1 MSSDHF
7 PGHHGLDFTRKFIF
21 FFSLALVSVLAG
33 LATGSVTLGTD
44 DLLAALRKDEGIA
57 AEIVWQLRAPRVF
70 AAFVTGALLAV
81 AGCFLQT
88 LLRNPLADPYV
99 FGVSSGAAAGVL
111 AAMLLGLGTDAGYV
125 LGFAG
130 AALVVVLVALLSY
143 RVADWNPYR
152 LLLTGVMVAAGLNAL
167 ISLALVLAPSVAVK
181 GMLFWLMGDLTHARP
196 SPGPVVLLCV
206 LIALSVAL
214 GTALNALS
222 LGRLKAA
229 SLGVA
234 TRSLEYMLYLGAA
247 AATAAAVL
255 TAGTIGFVGL
265 VVPHLVRL
273 CGVHDH
279 RLLVPFSALLGGSL
293 VVVADTFA
301 RSAWAPVQL
310 PVGILTALVGAPV
323 LLLLL
328 GRHTDAAR

>member
-1 MSSDHF
+1 MPPDHF
-7 PGHHGLDFTRKFIF
+7 SGRYGLDFTRKLVF
-21 FFSLALVSVLAG
+21 FVLLALLSLLAG
-33 LATGSVTLGTD
+33 LAIGSVTFGFD
-44 DLLAALRKDEGIA
+44 EFLAALRHEEGVA
-57 AEIVWQLRAPRVF
+57 SEIVWQLRAPRVF
-70 AAFVTGALLAV
+70 AAFVTGALLSV

-111 AAMLLGLGTDAGYV
+111 AAMLLGLGTDAGYA

-130 AALVVVLVALLSY
+130 AALVVVLVAVLSY

-196 SPGPVVLLCV
+196 SLGPVLLLCV
-206 LIALSVAL
+206 LVGLSIVL

-234 TRSLEYMLYLGAA
+234 TRSLEYTLYLGAA

-273 CGVHDH
+273 SGVHDH
-279 RLLVPFSALLGGSL
+279 RLLVPFSAMLGGSL

-323 LLLLL
+323 LLMLL
-328 GRHTDAAR
+328 GRQADAAR

>member
-1 MSSDHF
+1 MPPDHF
-7 PGHHGLDFTRKFIF
+7 PGRHGLDFTRKLAF
-21 FFSLALVSVLAG
+21 FVLLALLSLLAG
-33 LATGSVTLGTD
+33 LATGSVTFGID
-44 DLLAALRKDEGIA
+44 EFLAALRAEEGVA
-57 AEIVWQLRAPRVF
+57 SEIVWQLRAPRVF
-70 AAFVTGALLAV
+70 AAFVTGALLSV

-111 AAMLLGLGTDAGYV
+111 AAMLLGLGTDAGYA

-167 ISLALVLAPSVAVK
+167 ISLALVLAPAVAVK

-196 SPGPVVLLCV
+196 SFGPVLLLCV
-206 LIALSVAL
+206 LVALSIAL

-234 TRSLEYMLYLGAA
+234 TRSLEYTLYLGAA

-273 CGVHDH
+273 SGVHDH

-323 LLLLL
+323 LLILL
-328 GRHTDAAR
+328 GRQTDAAR

>member
-1 MSSDHF
+1 ME
-7 PGHHGLDFTRKFIF
+7 FTRKFVF
-21 FFSLALVSVLAG
+21 FISLALVSLLAG

-44 DLLAALRKDEGIA
+44 ELLAALRKEEGIA
-57 AEIVWQLRAPRVF
+57 SEIVWQLRAPRVL
-70 AAFVTGALLAV
+70 AAFVTGALLSV

-88 LLRNPLADPYV
+88 LLRNPLADPYI

-111 AAMLLGLGTDAGYV
+111 AAMLLGLGTDAGYA

-152 LLLTGVMVAAGLNAL
+152 LLLTGVMVAAALNAL
-167 ISLALVLAPSVAVK
+167 ISLALVLAPSIAVK

-196 SPGPVVLLCV
+196 SAGPAVVLCV
-206 LIALSVAL
+206 LVALSVVL

-234 TRSLEYMLYLGAA
+234 TRSLEYTLYLGAA

-273 CGVHDH
+273 SGVHDH

-293 VVVADTFA
+293 VVVADTLA

-328 GRHTDAAR
+328 GRQTDAAR

>member
-1 MSSDHF
+1 MD
-7 PGHHGLDFTRKFIF
+7 LTRKFVF
-21 FFSLALVSVLAG
+21 FVALALLSLLAG

-44 DLLAALRKDEGIA
+44 ELLAALRNDEGIA
-57 AEIVWQLRAPRVF
+57 SEIVWQLRAPRVF
-70 AAFVTGALLAV
+70 AAFVTGALLSV

-88 LLRNPLADPYV
+88 LLRNPLADPYI

-111 AAMLLGLGTDAGYV
+111 AAMLLGLGTDAGYA

-206 LIALSVAL
+206 LVALSVAL

-234 TRSLEYMLYLGAA
+234 TRSLEYTLYLGAA

-273 CGVHDH
+273 SGVHDH

-293 VVVADTFA
+293 VVVADTVA

-328 GRHTDAAR
+328 GRQTDAAR

>member
-1 MSSDHF
+1 MREGVASD
-7 PGHHGLDFTRKFIF
+7 
-21 FFSLALVSVLAG
+21 
-33 LATGSVTLGTD
+33 
-44 DLLAALRKDEGIA
+44 
-57 AEIVWQLRAPRVF
+57 IVWQLRAPRVF
-70 AAFVTGALLAV
+70 AAFVTGALLSV

-88 LLRNPLADPYV
+88 LLRNPLADPYI
-99 FGVSSGAAAGVL
+99 FGVSSGAAIGVL
-111 AAMLLGLGTDAGYV
+111 AAMLFGLNMDAGYA

-130 AALVVVLVALLSY
+130 AAAVVVLVALLSY

-167 ISLALVLAPSVAVK
+167 ISLVLVLAPSVAVK
-181 GMLFWLMGDLTHARP
+181 GMLFWLMGDLTHAAP
-196 SPGPVVLLCV
+196 PFGAAVLLCL

-214 GTALNALS
+214 GSALNALS

-234 TRSLEYMLYLGAA
+234 TRSLEYTLYLGAA

-279 RLLVPFSALLGGSL
+279 RLLVPLSALLGGSL
-293 VVVADTFA
+293 VIVADTVA

-310 PVGILTALVGAPV
+310 PVGILTALIGVPV
-323 LLLLL
+323 LLVLL
-328 GRHTDAAR
+328 GRQASAAH

>member
-1 MSSDHF
+1 M
-7 PGHHGLDFTRKFIF
+7 F

-99 FGVSSGAAAGVL
+99 FGVSSGAAAGML

-143 RVADWNPYR
+143 RVADWNP
-152 LLLTGVMVAAGLNAL
+152 
-167 ISLALVLAPSVAVK
+167 
-181 GMLFWLMGDLTHARP
+181 
-196 SPGPVVLLCV
+196 
-206 LIALSVAL
+206 
-214 GTALNALS
+214 
-222 LGRLKAA
+222 
-229 SLGVA
+229 
-234 TRSLEYMLYLGAA
+234 
-247 AATAAAVL
+247 
-255 TAGTIGFVGL
+255 
-265 VVPHLVRL
+265 
-273 CGVHDH
+273 
-279 RLLVPFSALLGGSL
+279 
-293 VVVADTFA
+293 
-301 RSAWAPVQL
+301 
-310 PVGILTALVGAPV
+310 
-323 LLLLL
+323 
-328 GRHTDAAR
+328 